1 MAEARNGDEGEAGGE
16 STNGTISFR
25 AVWKKEVYSINFSEN
40 ETIGALKAHLQS
52 KTGIPPAM
60 MKLMYKGN
68 LKDVSTLKE
77 AKIVPGI
84 KIMVIGSTF
93 TDVMAVSP
101 PDPAELKQSALEET
115 DSVKESLSEQTQ
127 HKKILDKG
135 KPDDAYPGI
144 KRSNDPLPP
153 SPISGLCN
161 KYGAKVRLH
170 FKLELEQLWI
180 GTKERTDKVP
190 LGSIRKVISE
200 PIKGQEEY
208 HIMAL
213 QLGPT
218 ENSRYWLY
226 WVPAQFIEAIKDVI
240 LGKWQYF

>member
-1 MAEARNGDEGEAGGE
+1 
-16 STNGTISFR
+16 
-25 AVWKKEVYSINFSEN
+25 
-40 ETIGALKAHLQS
+40 
-52 KTGIPPAM
+52 
-60 MKLMYKGN
+60 
-68 LKDVSTLKE
+68 
-77 AKIVPGI
+77 
-84 KIMVIGSTF
+84 MVIGSTF

-115 DSVKESLSEQTQ
+115 GIIHFIFLDPLSPLDSVKESLSEQTQ

-180 GTKERTDKVP
+180 GTK
-190 LGSIRKVISE
+190 GI
-200 PIKGQEEY
+200 
-208 HIMAL
+208 
-213 QLGPT
+213 
-218 ENSRYWLY
+218 
-226 WVPAQFIEAIKDVI
+226 
-240 LGKWQYF
+240 